1 MRASRSGCFSVHRY
15 LWKPYFDVSWWC
27 FFFMISTTNIL
38 EMDGSCSFGVYLTW
52 LSHVGNGRSRRSKHV
67 SGGSSF
73 KALMREAGTR
83 SIWHQDML
91 RLLRFNMIQHPMNYI
106 ILNHTTFFSSCFFAS
121 LVVKVSV
128 RPLFQPRNLN
138 HGQIGGKQKALN
150 ASAVLLAQPGYM
162 SRFSKD
168 YCDPTWCTVN

>member
-1 MRASRSGCFSVHRY
+1 MRASRSGCFSVHRFDPSGKY
-15 LWKPYFDVSWWC
+15 LWWNCGNRISMLVGDV
-27 FFFMISTTNIL
+27 FFMISTTNIL

-138 HGQIGGKQKALN
+138 HGQIGGKQRRAN
-150 ASAVLLAQPGYM
+150 YF
-162 SRFSKD
+162 RIFF
-168 YCDPTWCTVN
+168 

>member
-1 MRASRSGCFSVHRY
+1 
-15 LWKPYFDVSWWC
+15 
-27 FFFMISTTNIL
+27 MISTTNIL

>member
-1 MRASRSGCFSVHRY
+1 
-15 LWKPYFDVSWWC
+15 
-27 FFFMISTTNIL
+27 MISTTNIL

-106 ILNHTTFFSSCFFAS
+106 ILNHTTFFFFMFLCFVSCQGFCSSSFSAPKFEPWS
-121 LVVKVSV
+121 NWGETKGIERV
-128 RPLFQPRNLN
+128 R
-138 HGQIGGKQKALN
+138 
-150 ASAVLLAQPGYM
+150 
-162 SRFSKD
+162 
-168 YCDPTWCTVN
+168 CTAGPAGVHEPV